1 MLGKQSF
8 KRAGCV
14 GPIALVDRAA
24 MQTDV
29 ANLRA
34 ALARARRSVPKRS

>member
-14 GPIALVDRAA
+14 GPIELVDRAA
-24 MQTDV
+24 VQTDLT
-29 ANLRA
+29 NLRT
-34 ALARARRSVPKRS
+34 ALAAHGAARPKHS